1 MRHALAAGL
10 IGALMIAAPV
20 GAQDRGTVVE
30 LFTSQGC
37 SSCPPADRIFAQ
49 MADRDDVI
57 ALALHVDYWDYIG
70 WADDMADPAYT
81 RRQKAYAKRWAARN
95 VYTPQLVVAGVTE
108 LVGSHPVAAM
118 DAVASHP
125 ASADPVQVGLSRN
138 GDTLVITAEA
148 TGTVPAR
155 AVVQLVRYTPEVV
168 RDILRGENAGKTIVY
183 RNVVTDWATVGDWET
198 ATPLSL
204 EVPVTGDAPIV
215 AIVQDGPAGP
225 ILGAARLR

>member
-20 GAQDRGTVVE
+20 RAQDRGTVVE

-37 SSCPPADRIFAQ
+37 SSCPPADNIFAQ

-81 RRQKAYAKRWAARN
+81 SRQKAYAARWAARN
-95 VYTPQLVVAGVTE
+95 VYTPQMVVAGVTE

-125 ASADPVQVGLSRN
+125 ASADPVTVGLARD
-138 GDTLVITAEA
+138 GDALVITAEA
-148 TGTVPAR
+148 TGVVPRR

-168 RDILRGENAGKTIVY
+168 RDILRGENAGKTITY
-183 RNVVTDWATVGDWET
+183 RNVVTDWARVGDWDT
-198 ATPLSL
+198 GTPLSL
-204 EVPVTGDAPIV
+204 RVPVSGNAPIV
-215 AIVQDGPAGP
+215 AIVQDGTAGP